1 MFTKRP
7 AISLTLI
14 ILLLSSLTACG
25 NSPVSKNLE
34 QSFAADP
41 QLKQNPAK
49 LGQNVANT
57 KPQNQPLAELPAD
70 FPTEIPR
77 YPNAQLEEVT
87 SNASVTNTRWFTP
100 DSADKIQNFYK
111 QQFQNS
117 SWQIVD
123 QPNQPTDTLEARL
136 NDLRVKVA
144 AVPTQNPGV
153 TEFTIKYVKET
164 PQTTA
169 ETTPE
174 SNVTVTPSPT
184 TEATPEVAATPT
196 PETTSAPNATIL
208 TGTAL
213 TFSDVNKA
221 PKELRS
227 YVSELGELG
236 VLTPAKTAGKT
247 DDNNTIF
254 DPNKVITKREFARWL
269 MAANNQIKANEPA
282 KQIRLANESSQPAFQ
297 DVPRTDP
304 DFAAIQG
311 LAEAGIIPSQLS
323 GDNTALLFRPD
334 APLTRE
340 QMILWKVPLDTKLVT
355 SGATFEAIKQTWGF
369 QDTFKIEPK
378 ALKAVLTDFQN
389 GDASNIRRVYG
400 YTTLFQPK
408 KPVTRAEAAGTIWFF
423 GNATEGIS
431 AQEAL
436 KVKNQTSST
445 QN

>member
-7 AISLTLI
+7 AISLSLI
-14 ILLLSSLTACG
+14 FLLVSSLTACA

-34 QSFAADP
+34 QTFAADP
-41 QLKQNPAK
+41 KLKQNPIN
-49 LGQNVANT
+49 LGQNVAN
-57 KPQNQPLAELPAD
+57 PNRQNQPLAELPAD

-77 YPNAQLEEVT
+77 YPNAQLQEVT
-87 SNASVTNTRWFTP
+87 STAPTTNTRWLTP
-100 DSADKIQNFYK
+100 DSADKIQAFYQ
-111 QQFQNS
+111 QQFQNNN
-117 SWQIVD
+117 WQILN
-123 QPNQPTDTLEARL
+123 QPNQQTGNLEARL
-136 NDLRVKVA
+136 NDLKVTIA

-153 TEFTIKYVKET
+153 TEFNIQYLKET
-164 PQTTA
+164 PPTTA

-174 SNVTVTPSPT
+174 NNVTPSPT

-196 PETTSAPNATIL
+196 PQETSAPDATIL
-208 TGTAL
+208 TGTSL
-213 TFSDVNKA
+213 TFSDINKA

-227 YVSELGELG
+227 YVTELGELG
-236 VLTPAKTAGKT
+236 VLTPTKKSGKT
-247 DDNNTIF
+247 DYDNTVF
-254 DPNKVITKREFARWL
+254 EPNKIITKREFARWL
-269 MAANNQIKANEPA
+269 IATNNQIQANQPA

-323 GDNTALLFRPD
+323 GDNAALLFRPD

-340 QMILWKVPLDTKLVT
+340 QMILWKVPLDTKLTT
-355 SGATFEAIKQTWGF
+355 SGATFDAIKQTWGF

-378 ALKAVLTDFQN
+378 ALKALLTDFQN

-408 KPVTRAEAAGTIWFF
+408 KPVTRAEAAGTIWYF

-431 AQEAL
+431 AKEAL
-436 KVKNQTSST
+436 KVKNQSNST

>member
-1 MFTKRP
+1 VYTKRP
-7 AISLTLI
+7 AISLSLI
-14 ILLLSSLTACG
+14 ILLLSSLTACA
-25 NSPVSKNLE
+25 NSPASKNLE
-34 QSFAADP
+34 QTFAADP
-41 QLKQNPAK
+41 KLKQNPIN
-49 LGQNVANT
+49 LGQNVAN
-57 KPQNQPLAELPAD
+57 PNRQNQPLAELPAD

-77 YPNAQLEEVT
+77 YPNAQLQEVT
-87 SNASVTNTRWFTP
+87 STAPTTNTRWLTP
-100 DSADKIQNFYK
+100 DSADKIQAFYQ
-111 QQFQNS
+111 QQFQNNN
-117 SWQIVD
+117 WQILN
-123 QPNQPTDTLEARL
+123 QPNQQTANLEARL
-136 NDLRVKVA
+136 NDLKVTVA

-153 TEFTIKYVKET
+153 TEFTIQYVKET

-174 SNVTVTPSPT
+174 SNITPTPT
-184 TEATPEVAATPT
+184 TEATPEVAVTPT
-196 PETTSAPNATIL
+196 PQETSAPDATIL
-208 TGTAL
+208 TGTSL
-213 TFSDVNKA
+213 IFSDVNKA

-227 YVSELGELG
+227 YITELGELG
-236 VLTPAKTAGKT
+236 GLTPAKITGK
-247 DDNNTIF
+247 NEQNSTIF
-254 DPNKVITKREFARWL
+254 EPNKVITKREFARWL
-269 MAANNQIKANEPA
+269 MAANNQIKAKEPA

-340 QMILWKVPLDTKLVT
+340 QMILWKVPLDTKLTT
-355 SGATFEAIKQTWGF
+355 SGATFDAIKQTWGF

-378 ALKAVLTDFQN
+378 AIKALLTDFQN

-423 GNATEGIS
+423 GTPTEGIS
-431 AQEAL
+431 AKEAL
-436 KVKNQTSST
+436 KVKNQSNST

>member
-1 MFTKRP
+1 MYTKRP
-7 AISLTLI
+7 AISLSLI
-14 ILLLSSLTACG
+14 ILLLSSLTACA
-25 NSPVSKNLE
+25 NTPVSKNLE
-34 QSFAADP
+34 QTFAADP
-41 QLKQNPAK
+41 QLKQNSAN

-77 YPNAQLEEVT
+77 YPNAQLQEVT
-87 SNASVTNTRWFTP
+87 STLPVTNTRWFTP
-100 DSADKIQNFYK
+100 DTTDKIQAFYR
-111 QQFQNS
+111 QQFQANN
-117 SWQIVD
+117 WQILD
-123 QPNQPTDTLEARL
+123 QPNQQTGNLEARL
-136 NDLRVKVA
+136 NDLKVTVA
-144 AVPTQNPGV
+144 AVPKQNPEV
-153 TEFTIKYVKET
+153 TEFTIQYVKET

-174 SNVTVTPSPT
+174 SNVTPNPT
-184 TEATPEVAATPT
+184 TEATPELAVTPT
-196 PETTSAPNATIL
+196 PEATSAPDATIL
-208 TGTAL
+208 TGTSIV
-213 TFSDVNKA
+213 FSDVNKA

-227 YVSELGELG
+227 YITELGELG

-247 DDNNTIF
+247 EPNSRIF

-340 QMILWKVPLDTKLVT
+340 QMILWKVPLDTKLVN

-378 ALKAVLTDFQN
+378 ALRALLTDFQN

-423 GNATEGIS
+423 GTPTEGIS
-431 AQEAL
+431 AKEAL
-436 KVKNQTSST
+436 KVKNQADST

>member
-1 MFTKRP
+1 MYTKRP

-14 ILLLSSLTACG
+14 ILLLSSLTACA
-25 NSPVSKNLE
+25 NSPASKNLE
-34 QSFAADP
+34 QTFAADP
-41 QLKQNPAK
+41 KLKDNSVTFGQNPANTNR
-49 LGQNVANT
+49 QNT
-57 KPQNQPLAELPAD
+57 TQAELPAD
-70 FPTEIPR
+70 FPREIPR
-77 YPNAQLEEVT
+77 YPNAQLQEVT
-87 SNASVTNTRWFTP
+87 STESTTNTRWFSP
-100 DSADKIQNFYK
+100 DSADKIQAFYQ
-111 QQFQNS
+111 QQFQNNN
-117 SWQIVD
+117 WQIV
-123 QPNQPTDTLEARL
+123 NQPSQQTGNLEARL
-136 NDLRVKVA
+136 NDLKVTVA

-153 TEFTIKYVKET
+153 TEFTLQYVKET

-169 ETTPE
+169 ATTPE
-174 SNVTVTPSPT
+174 NNVTASPT

-196 PETTSAPNATIL
+196 PQETSAPDATIL
-208 TGTAL
+208 TGTPL

-221 PKELRS
+221 PKELQP
-227 YVSELGELG
+227 YVTELGELG

-247 DDNNTIF
+247 DSNSTVF
-254 DPNKVITKREFARWL
+254 EPNKVITKREFARWL
-269 MAANNQIKANEPA
+269 MAANNQIQANQPA

-297 DVPRTDP
+297 DVTRTDP

-340 QMILWKVPLDTKLVT
+340 QMILWKVPLDTKLTT
-355 SGATFEAIKQTWGF
+355 SGATFDAIKQTWGF
-369 QDTFKIEPK
+369 QDTFKIDPK
-378 ALKAVLTDFQN
+378 AIKALLTDFQN

-423 GNATEGIS
+423 GTPSEGIS
-431 AQEAL
+431 AKEAL
-436 KVKNQTSST
+436 KVKNQANST

>member
-1 MFTKRP
+1 MYTKRP
-7 AISLTLI
+7 AVSLTLI
-14 ILLLSSLTACG
+14 ILLLSSLTACA
-25 NSPVSKNLE
+25 NNPASKNLE
-34 QSFAADP
+34 QTFAADP
-41 QLKQNPAK
+41 QLKQNPAN

-57 KPQNQPLAELPAD
+57 KPQNQPVAELPAD

-77 YPNAQLEEVT
+77 YPNAQLQEVT
-87 SNASVTNTRWFTP
+87 STLPVTNTRWFTP

-111 QQFQNS
+111 QQFQDNK
-117 SWQIVD
+117 WELLD
-123 QPNQPTDTLEARL
+123 QTDGQTGNLEARL
-136 NDLRVKVA
+136 NDLKVTVS
-144 AVPTQNPGV
+144 AVPTQNPEV
-153 TEFTIKYVKET
+153 TEFTIQYLKET
-164 PQTTA
+164 PETTA

-174 SNVTVTPSPT
+174 SNITPSPV
-184 TEATPEVAATPT
+184 TEATPEVAATLT
-196 PETTSAPNATIL
+196 PKATSAPDATIL
-208 TGTAL
+208 TGTSL

-227 YVSELGELG
+227 YITELGQLG
-236 VLTPAKTAGKT
+236 VLTPAQTAGKT
-247 DDNNTIF
+247 DPNSTIF
-254 DPNKVITKREFARWL
+254 EPNKVITKREFARWL
-269 MAANNQIKANEPA
+269 MAANNEIKAKEPA

-340 QMILWKVPLDTKLVT
+340 QMILWKVPLDSKLVT
-355 SGATFEAIKQTWGF
+355 SGATFETIKQTWGF

-389 GDASNIRRVYG
+389 GDSSNIRRVYG

-423 GNATEGIS
+423 GTPTEGIS

-436 KVKNQTSST
+436 KVKNQSS
-445 QN
+445 

>member
-1 MFTKRP
+1 MYTKRP
-7 AISLTLI
+7 AISLSLI
-14 ILLLSSLTACG
+14 ILLLSSLTACA
-25 NSPVSKNLE
+25 NSPASKNLE
-34 QSFAADP
+34 QTFAADP
-41 QLKQNPAK
+41 KLKQNPIN
-49 LGQNVANT
+49 LGQNVAN
-57 KPQNQPLAELPAD
+57 PNRQNQPLAELPAD

-77 YPNAQLEEVT
+77 YPNAQLQEVT
-87 SNASVTNTRWFTP
+87 STAPTTNTRWLTP
-100 DSADKIQNFYK
+100 DSADKIQAFYQ
-111 QQFQNS
+111 QQFQNNN
-117 SWQIVD
+117 WQILN
-123 QPNQPTDTLEARL
+123 QPNQQTANLEARL
-136 NDLRVKVA
+136 NDLKVTVA

-153 TEFTIKYVKET
+153 TEFTIQYVKET

-174 SNVTVTPSPT
+174 SNITPTPT
-184 TEATPEVAATPT
+184 TEATPEVAVTPT
-196 PETTSAPNATIL
+196 PQETSAPDATIL
-208 TGTAL
+208 TGTSL
-213 TFSDVNKA
+213 IFSDVNKA

-227 YVSELGELG
+227 YITELGELG
-236 VLTPAKTAGKT
+236 GLTPAKITGK
-247 DDNNTIF
+247 NEQNSTIF
-254 DPNKVITKREFARWL
+254 EPNKVITKREFARWL
-269 MAANNQIKANEPA
+269 MAANNQIKAKEPA

-340 QMILWKVPLDTKLVT
+340 QMILWKVPLDTKLTT
-355 SGATFEAIKQTWGF
+355 SGATFDAIKQTWGF

-378 ALKAVLTDFQN
+378 AIKALLTDFQN

-423 GNATEGIS
+423 GTPTEGIS
-431 AQEAL
+431 AKEAL
-436 KVKNQTSST
+436 KVKNQSNST

>member
-1 MFTKRP
+1 MYTKRP

-14 ILLLSSLTACG
+14 ILLLSSLTACA

-34 QSFAADP
+34 QTFAADP
-41 QLKQNPAK
+41 KLKENPVN
-49 LGQNVANT
+49 LGQNVANPN
-57 KPQNQPLAELPAD
+57 PQNQPQAELPAD

-77 YPNAQLEEVT
+77 YPNAQLQEVT
-87 SNASVTNTRWFTP
+87 TTAPTTNTRWFTS
-100 DSADKIQNFYK
+100 DSADKIQAFYK
-111 QQFQNS
+111 QQFQNNN
-117 SWQIVD
+117 WQILE
-123 QPNQPTDTLEARL
+123 QPNQPTGSLAARF
-136 NDLRVKVA
+136 NDLKVTVA

-153 TEFTIKYVKET
+153 TEFTIQYVKET
-164 PQTTA
+164 SPTTA

-174 SNVTVTPSPT
+174 NNVAVSPT
-184 TEATPEVAATPT
+184 TEATPEVAATP
-196 PETTSAPNATIL
+196 EETSAPDATIL
-208 TGTAL
+208 TGTSL
-213 TFSDVNKA
+213 IFSDINKA

-227 YVSELGELG
+227 YVTELGELG
-236 VLTPAKTAGKT
+236 VLTPAKNAGKT
-247 DDNNTIF
+247 DSDSTVF
-254 DPNKVITKREFARWL
+254 EPNKVITKREFARWL
-269 MAANNQIKANEPA
+269 MAANNQIQTNQPA
-282 KQIRLANESSQPAFQ
+282 KQMRLANESSQPTFQ

-340 QMILWKVPLDTKLVT
+340 QMILWKVPLDTKLTT
-355 SGATFEAIKQTWGF
+355 SGATFDAIKQTWGF

-389 GDASNIRRVYG
+389 GDASNIRRVFG

-423 GNATEGIS
+423 GTPTEGIS
-431 AQEAL
+431 AKEAL
-436 KVKNQTSST
+436 KVKNQSNST

>member
-14 ILLLSSLTACG
+14 ILLLSSLTACA
-25 NSPVSKNLE
+25 NNPASKNLE
-34 QSFAADP
+34 QTFAADP
-41 QLKQNPAK
+41 QLKQTPAN
-49 LGQNVANT
+49 LGENVANT
-57 KPQNQPLAELPAD
+57 KPQNQPLAQLPAD

-77 YPNAQLEEVT
+77 YPNAQLQEVT
-87 SNASVTNTRWFTP
+87 STLPVTNTRWFTP

-111 QQFQNS
+111 QQFQDNN
-117 SWQIVD
+117 WQILD
-123 QPNQPTDTLEARL
+123 QPNQQTGNLEARL
-136 NDLRVKVA
+136 NDLKVTVA

-153 TEFTIKYVKET
+153 TEFTIQYLKET

-169 ETTPE
+169 EKTPE
-174 SNVTVTPSPT
+174 SNVTASPT

-196 PETTSAPNATIL
+196 PQETSAPDATIL
-208 TGTAL
+208 TGTSL
-213 TFSDVNKA
+213 TFSDINKT

-227 YVSELGELG
+227 FVTELGELG
-236 VLTPAKTAGKT
+236 VLTPAKTGKT
-247 DDNNTIF
+247 DDNTIVF
-254 DPNKVITKREFARWL
+254 EPNKVITKREFARWL
-269 MAANNQIKANEPA
+269 MAANNQIQANQPA
-282 KQIRLANESSQPAFQ
+282 KQMRLANESSPPTFQ
-297 DVPRTDP
+297 DVPPTDP

-340 QMILWKVPLDTKLVT
+340 QMILWKVPLDTKLTT
-355 SGATFEAIKQTWGF
+355 SGATFDAIKQTWGF

-378 ALKAVLTDFQN
+378 ALKALLTDFQN
-389 GDASNIRRVYG
+389 GDASNIRRVFG

-423 GNATEGIS
+423 GTATEGIS
-431 AQEAL
+431 AKEAL
-436 KVKNQTSST
+436 KVKNQSNST